1 MRDTYEAIDWS
12 LIGGGAAQMAYRSAR
27 SRVPGKTG
35 DELLQAETMAESA
48 DFFKKV
54 ILSARCG
61 IVAGRFS

>member
-1 MRDTYEAIDWS
+1 MRDTYDAIDWS
-12 LIGGGAAQMAYRSAR
+12 FIDGGVAQMANQSAR
-27 SRVPGKTG
+27 SRVPGSTG